1 MTKKSFRRK
10 IHLLSKKQSKKK
22 VLEMYA
28 AVISE
33 ERAKS
38 SKKKKA
44 LAKSKKRKAKAVA
57 MSDSDSSMSSQGSY
71 HAMTEM
77 EHLKSQLAKSK
88 RTVRLNGV
96 KSKKLDESTEEKTY
110 KETIE
115 SLGEKRDADE
125 TPESI

>member
-1 MTKKSFRRK
+1 M
-10 IHLLSKKQSKKK
+10 KK

-38 SKKKKA
+38 FKKKKA
-44 LAKSKKRKAKAVA
+44 LAKSKKRKAKVAA
-57 MSDSDSSMSSQGSY
+57 MSDSDSSVSSQGSI
-71 HAMTEM
+71 HAMTKVDM
-77 EHLKSQLAKSK
+77 PRLKAQLAKTK
-88 RTVRLNGV
+88 RTVRFNGV
-96 KSKKLDESTEEKTY
+96 KSKKSDESTEEKTY

-125 TPESI
+125 NPESI